1 MSSSN
6 AESNADNAEENNND
20 VNNESS
26 EAEQQPAAAA
36 AAPAPPSEREQVL
49 DQYRAKIREHKEIEA
64 RLKGMRESA

>member
-26 EAEQQPAAAA
+26 EAEQQPTAA